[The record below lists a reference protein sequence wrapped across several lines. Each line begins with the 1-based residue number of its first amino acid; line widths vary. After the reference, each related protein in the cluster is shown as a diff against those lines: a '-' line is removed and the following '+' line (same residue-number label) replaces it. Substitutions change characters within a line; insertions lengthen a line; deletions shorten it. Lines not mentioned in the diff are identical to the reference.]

1 MCSFLSE
8 EWKKRKYA
16 PKLQEKHLVFI
27 NGRECI
33 ILKSIDGKNVVT
45 EEVEKLCSSHEEADT
60 RIILHCNDVAAN
72 SPESSVILVRSP
84 DTDVFILLL
93 RFVRHI
99 NQTVLFDTGTGDKRR
114 LVNVQAVAK
123 DLGDEINL
131 ALVALHAFTGCD
143 TTSAFVRRGKVKPLT
158 LLKKH
163 PEFLSTFHALGSRVD
178 IEDRVFKDL
187 EKFTCLMYGSKL
199 GDINSLR
206 YEKFIER
213 FSAKPGEVLTSYNGV
228 DMSLLPPCRESLK
241 MHVRRA
247 NYQALIWKKADQATP
262 SIPGPDGHGW
272 NTNVEGELEI
282 CWTNGNLMPQELAD
296 IITGPLNPSSE
307 DEEDATV
314 DYEDISDV
322 VFENDF

>member
-1 MCSFLSE
+1 M
-8 EWKKRKYA
+8 
-16 PKLQEKHLVFI
+16 
-27 NGRECI
+27 
-33 ILKSIDGKNVVT
+33 
-45 EEVEKLCSSHEEADT
+45 
-60 RIILHCNDVAAN
+60 ILHCNDVAAN

-163 PEFLSTFHALGSRVD
+163 PEFLPTFHALGSRVD

-296 IITGPLNPSSE
+296 IITGPLNPSSK
-307 DEEDATV
+307 DEEDVTV

>member
-1 MCSFLSE
+1 MCSFLLE
-8 EWKKRKYA
+8 EWKKGKYA
-16 PKLQEKHLVFI
+16 PKLQGKHLVFVE
-27 NGRECI
+27 RKCI
-33 ILKSIDGKNVVT
+33 SLKSIDGKNVVT

-60 RIILHCNDVAAN
+60 RMILHCNDVAAN

-163 PEFLSTFHALGSRVD
+163 PEFLPAFHALGWRVD

-187 EKFTCLMYGSKL
+187 EKFT
-199 GDINSLR
+199 
-206 YEKFIER
+206 
-213 FSAKPGEVLTSYNGV
+213 
-228 DMSLLPPCRESLK
+228 
-241 MHVRRA
+241 
-247 NYQALIWKKADQATP
+247 
-262 SIPGPDGHGW
+262 
-272 NTNVEGELEI
+272 
-282 CWTNGNLMPQELAD
+282 
-296 IITGPLNPSSE
+296 
-307 DEEDATV
+307 
-314 DYEDISDV
+314 SDV
-322 VFENDF
+322 RKQVG

>member
-1 MCSFLSE
+1 ML
-8 EWKKRKYA
+8 RG
-16 PKLQEKHLVFI
+16 KHLVFV
-27 NGRECI
+27 NERECI

-72 SPESSVILVRSP
+72 SPESSVILLRSP

-163 PEFLSTFHALGSRVD
+163 PEFLPAFHALGWRVD

-187 EKFTCLMYGSKL
+187 EKFT
-199 GDINSLR
+199 
-206 YEKFIER
+206 
-213 FSAKPGEVLTSYNGV
+213 
-228 DMSLLPPCRESLK
+228 
-241 MHVRRA
+241 
-247 NYQALIWKKADQATP
+247 
-262 SIPGPDGHGW
+262 
-272 NTNVEGELEI
+272 
-282 CWTNGNLMPQELAD
+282 
-296 IITGPLNPSSE
+296 
-307 DEEDATV
+307 
-314 DYEDISDV
+314 SDV
-322 VFENDF
+322 RKQVG

>member
-1 MCSFLSE
+1 
-8 EWKKRKYA
+8 
-16 PKLQEKHLVFI
+16 
-27 NGRECI
+27 
-33 ILKSIDGKNVVT
+33 
-45 EEVEKLCSSHEEADT
+45 
-60 RIILHCNDVAAN
+60 
-72 SPESSVILVRSP
+72 
-84 DTDVFILLL
+84 
-93 RFVRHI
+93 
-99 NQTVLFDTGTGDKRR
+99 
-114 LVNVQAVAK
+114 
-123 DLGDEINL
+123 
-131 ALVALHAFTGCD
+131 
-143 TTSAFVRRGKVKPLT
+143 
-158 LLKKH
+158 
-163 PEFLSTFHALGSRVD
+163 
-178 IEDRVFKDL
+178 
-187 EKFTCLMYGSKL
+187 MYGSKL

-307 DEEDATV
+307 DEDATV